1 MFGLEIWELV
11 MIATG
16 AFWGAWFMRRRTKK
30 LEEERKLRGRA
41 QPQAEA
47 ALKLGGR

>member
-30 LEEERKLRGRA
+30 LEAERKLEEERNAKKKR
-41 QPQAEA
+41 
-47 ALKLGGR
+47 R

>member
-1 MFGLEIWELV
+1 MFGLEVWELV

-30 LEEERKLRGRA
+30 IEEERKLEEERNRK
-41 QPQAEA
+41 Q
-47 ALKLGGR
+47 KRR